1 MCLNLQK
8 TKNIASNVIADATVK
23 LNAKSFVLGLYLI
36 AMTLTGDSPAPCTFK
51 GNATKI
57 WSGPYST
64 SSKFKFSRK
73 YLLTSGFSII

>member
-36 AMTLTGDSPAPCTFK
+36 AMTLTGDSPAP
-51 GNATKI
+51 
-57 WSGPYST
+57 
-64 SSKFKFSRK
+64 
-73 YLLTSGFSII
+73 